1 MKRTLALILAL
12 MLLVS
17 GAAFAEELTLKVSN
31 PDLFPVTTE
40 AGAELTVFAGQV
52 ASVEDYN
59 TNLETIAMEK
69 LTGVHIDWQLA
80 NHTELDSKFNLSIAS
95 GEYPD
100 IYLKWFSTNDIM
112 AYGIDEGIF
121 IPLNDL
127 LDEHTYWYKRRME
140 ETPSI
145 RESLTAPDGNIYSLF
160 VSVDERD
167 EKNASLYPDKLWYFK
182 AWMEQYKEATG
193 KDVPATLDEFCDY
206 LRYVRDNDM
215 NGNGDAAD
223 EIPLLGTFQY
233 DDQGSDPMYAIMNCF
248 QLLPFNFM
256 VTDEQNNVICAATT
270 DAFREGL
277 IYLNNMHREGLFP
290 EEVYSLDLNQ
300 YRAVV
305 NVTKP
310 EDMVVGVAAAPY
322 WMRFV
327 TQSIYTTAYDDFTFL
342 PPLKKD
348 ADTPAQTV
356 MREVPIVGNF
366 GSITSACKDPVLAI
380 KWLDAIAD
388 PELVTIS
395 NNGVEGVN
403 WTRKSAEDELPII
416 IQENSDHPLTGS
428 SSTQNTV
435 WHGIGWILPNF
446 GTNYMDSYYEEGTD
460 AWKCY
465 TIQMEANAA
474 YLAAGASAFFP
485 DKTWCADEELNTES
499 SELKTVIDSA
509 ISTGFSEFILGRKD
523 PNSDAEWQA
532 YLDNLNALGLERYCE
547 VTRLI
552 NFGE

>member
-1 MKRTLALILAL
+1 MKRMLALILAL

-17 GAAFAEELTLKVSN
+17 GAAFAEELTLKVAN

-40 AGAELTVFAGQV
+40 AGAELTVWARQL
-52 ASVEDYN
+52 ASVEDFD

-69 LTGVHIDWQLA
+69 LTGVHINWVLA
-80 NHTELDSKFNLSIAS
+80 NHAEVDTKFNLSIAS

-100 IYLKWFSTNDIM
+100 IYLNWFTN
-112 AYGIDEGIF
+112 AGIISYAEDGIF
-121 IPLNDL
+121 IPLQNL
-127 LDEHTYWYKRRME
+127 ITENTYWLKRYAE
-140 ETPSI
+140 EQPSLLTD
-145 RESLTAPDGNIYSLF
+145 RTAPDGNVYALWLYHPQAG
-160 VSVDERD
+160 ERSD
-167 EKNASLYPDKLWYFK
+167 VNTQAKLWYFK

-248 QLLPFNFM
+248 QLLPQNFL
-256 VTDEQNNVICAATT
+256 VTDDQNNVICAATT

-348 ADTPAQTV
+348 ADTPAQTEY
-356 MREVPIVGNF
+356 RKPSIGLY
-366 GSITSACKDPVLAI
+366 GAITSACKDPVLAI
-380 KWLDAIAD
+380 KWMDAYSD
-388 PELVTIS
+388 PEIITTS
-395 NNGVEGVN
+395 QYGVEGVN
-403 WTRKSAEDELPII
+403 WIRKNAEGEFPTVFEKVADA
-416 IQENSDHPLTGS
+416 PLTGAG
-428 SSTQNTV
+428 STQNIV
-435 WHGIGWILPNF
+435 WQGFLN
-446 GTNYMDSYYEEGTD
+446 TDSTYRDLYLEEGSD
-460 AWKCY
+460 SWKMN
-465 TIQMEANAA
+465 TIQWAANKA
-474 YLAAGASAFFP
+474 YNAVGVESGFPAGV
-485 DKTWCADEELNTES
+485 WCDDTDLTTER
-499 SELKTVIDSA
+499 SELKTVIDTA
-509 ISTGFSEFILGRKD
+509 IKTAYSEFILNRRD

>member
-17 GAAFAEELTLKVSN
+17 GAAFAEELTLKVAN

-40 AGAELTVFAGQV
+40 AGAELTVFTRQV
-52 ASVEDYN
+52 ASIEDLE

-69 LTGVHIDWQLA
+69 LTGVHINWQIA
-80 NHTELDSKFNLSIAS
+80 NPTDVDTKFNLSIAS

-100 IYLKWFSTNDIM
+100 IYLWYFNRTDIPTY
-112 AYGIDEGIF
+112 AEDGVV

-127 LDEHTYWYKRRME
+127 IEENTYWIKRYLSEQSRIPE
-140 ETPSI
+140 G
-145 RESLTAPDGNIYSLF
+145 LTAPDGNIYTLWFELPADGDKSSQVTF
-160 VSVDERD
+160 
-167 EKNASLYPDKLWYFK
+167 DKLWYFK

-206 LRYVRDNDM
+206 LRYIRDNDM
-215 NGNGDAAD
+215 NGNGDATD

-233 DDQGSDPMYAIMNCF
+233 DTEGSDPMYAIMNCF
-248 QLLPFNFM
+248 QVLPVDFLM
-256 VTDEQNNVICAATT
+256 ADEQHNVTCAATT
-270 DAFREGL
+270 DSFREGL
-277 IYLNNMHREGLFP
+277 VYLNNMHREGLFP

-348 ADTPAQTV
+348 ADTPAQTEY
-356 MREVPIVGNF
+356 RKPSIGLY
-366 GSITSACKDPVLAI
+366 GAITSACKDPVLAI
-380 KWLDAIAD
+380 KWMDAYSD
-388 PELVTIS
+388 PEIITTS
-395 NNGVEGVN
+395 QYGVEGVN
-403 WTRKSAEDELPII
+403 WIRKNAEGEFPTVFEKVADA
-416 IQENSDHPLTGS
+416 PLTGAG
-428 SSTQNTV
+428 STQNIV
-435 WHGIGWILPNF
+435 WQGFLN
-446 GTNYMDSYYEEGTD
+446 TDSTYRDLYLEEGSD
-460 AWKCY
+460 SWKMN
-465 TIQMEANAA
+465 TIQWAANKA
-474 YLAAGASAFFP
+474 YNAVGVESGFPAGV
-485 DKTWCADEELNTES
+485 WCDDTDLTTER
-499 SELKTVIDSA
+499 SELKTVIDTA
-509 ISTGFSEFILGRKD
+509 IKTAYSEFILNRRD

>member
-40 AGAELTVFAGQV
+40 AGAELTVWARQL
-52 ASVEDYN
+52 ASVEDFD

-69 LTGVHIDWQLA
+69 LTGVHINWVLA
-80 NHTELDSKFNLSIAS
+80 NHAEVDTKFNLSIAS

-100 IYLKWFSTNDIM
+100 IYLNWFTN
-112 AYGIDEGIF
+112 AGIISYAEDGIF
-121 IPLNDL
+121 IPLQNL
-127 LDEHTYWYKRRME
+127 ITENTYWLKRYAE
-140 ETPSI
+140 EQPSLLTD
-145 RESLTAPDGNIYSLF
+145 RTAPDGNVYALWLTHPQAGERS
-160 VSVDERD
+160 SV
-167 EKNASLYPDKLWYFK
+167 NTQAKLWYFK

-206 LRYVRDNDM
+206 LRYIRDNDM
-215 NGNGDAAD
+215 NGNGDATD

-233 DDQGSDPMYAIMNCF
+233 DTQGSDPMYAIMNCF
-248 QLLPFNFM
+248 QVLPVDFLM
-256 VTDEQNNVICAATT
+256 ADEQHNVTCAATT
-270 DAFREGL
+270 DSFREGL
-277 IYLNNMHREGLFP
+277 VYLNNMHREGLFP

-348 ADTPAQTV
+348 ADTPAQTYFALN
-356 MREVPIVGNF
+356 VPAGY
-366 GSITSACKDPVLAI
+366 GAITSACKDPVLAI
-380 KWLDAIAD
+380 KWLDAISD
-388 PELVTIS
+388 PEIHVTTQ
-395 NNGVEGVN
+395 NGVEGVN
-403 WTRKSAEDELPII
+403 WIRKSAEGEFPIM
-416 IQENSDHPLTGS
+416 IQKVADAPLTGS
-428 SSTQNTV
+428 GSTQNIV
-435 WHGIGWILPNF
+435 WQDWTAPQPLRS
-446 GTNYMDSYYEEGTD
+446 YYDSYLEEGSD
-460 AWKCY
+460 SWKMN
-465 TIQMEANAA
+465 TIQWAANKAYNDVGVKSGFPAA
-474 YLAAGASAFFP
+474 VWNT
-485 DKTWCADEELNTES
+485 DTDLNTES
-499 SELKTVIDSA
+499 TELKTTIETA
-509 ISTGFSEFILGRKD
+509 IRTAYSEFILNRRD

>member
-1 MKRTLALILAL
+1 MKRTLALLLAL

-17 GAAFAEELTLKVSN
+17 GAAFAEELTLKVAN

-40 AGAELTVFAGQV
+40 AGAELTVWARQL
-52 ASVEDYN
+52 ASVEDFD

-69 LTGVHIDWQLA
+69 LTGVHINWVLA
-80 NHTELDSKFNLSIAS
+80 NHAEVDTKFNLSIAS

-100 IYLKWFSTNDIM
+100 IYLNWFTN
-112 AYGIDEGIF
+112 AGIISYAEDGIF
-121 IPLNDL
+121 IPLQDL
-127 LDEHTYWYKRRME
+127 IKENTYWLNRYTE
-140 ETPSI
+140 EQPSLLTD
-145 RESLTAPDGNIYSLF
+145 RTAPDGNVYAIWLNQPQIS
-160 VSVDERD
+160 ERSD
-167 EKNASLYPDKLWYFK
+167 INTQAKLWYFK

-206 LRYVRDNDM
+206 LRYIRDNDM

-233 DDQGSDPMYAIMNCF
+233 DTQGSDPMYAIMNCF
-248 QLLPFNFM
+248 QVLPVDFLM
-256 VTDEQNNVICAATT
+256 ADEQHNVTCAATT
-270 DAFREGL
+270 DSFREGL
-277 IYLNNMHREGLFP
+277 VYLNNMHREGLFP

-348 ADTPAQTV
+348 ADTPAQTYFALNA
-356 MREVPIVGNF
+356 PAGY
-366 GSITSACKDPVLAI
+366 GAITSACKDPVLAI
-380 KWLDAIAD
+380 KWLDAISD
-388 PELVTIS
+388 PEIHVTTQS
-395 NNGVEGVN
+395 GVEGVN
-403 WTRKSAEDELPII
+403 WIRKSAEGEFPIM
-416 IQENSDHPLTGS
+416 IQKVADAPLTGS
-428 SSTQNTV
+428 GSTQNIV
-435 WHGIGWILPNF
+435 WQDWTAPQPLRS
-446 GTNYMDSYYEEGTD
+446 YYDSYLEEGSD
-460 AWKCY
+460 SWKMN
-465 TIQMEANAA
+465 TIQWAANKAYNDVGVKSGFPAA
-474 YLAAGASAFFP
+474 VWNT
-485 DKTWCADEELNTES
+485 DTDLNTES
-499 SELKTVIDSA
+499 TELKTTIETA
-509 ISTGFSEFILGRKD
+509 IRTAYSEFILNRRD

>member
-17 GAAFAEELTLKVSN
+17 GAAFAEELTLKVAN

-40 AGAELTVFAGQV
+40 EGAELTVWARQL
-52 ASVEDYN
+52 ASVEDFD

-69 LTGVHIDWQLA
+69 LTGVHINWVLA
-80 NHTELDSKFNLSIAS
+80 NHAEVDTKFNLSIAS

-100 IYLKWFSTNDIM
+100 IYLNWFTN
-112 AYGIDEGIF
+112 AGIISYAEDGIF
-121 IPLNDL
+121 IPLQDL
-127 LDEHTYWYKRRME
+127 IKENTYWLNRYAE
-140 ETPSI
+140 EQPSLLTD
-145 RESLTAPDGNIYSLF
+145 RTAPDGNVYAIWLS
-160 VSVDERD
+160 VSPTE
-167 EKNASLYPDKLWYFK
+167 EKRNDTEMDKLWYFK

-206 LRYVRDNDM
+206 LCYVRDNDM

-233 DDQGSDPMYAIMNCF
+233 DTQGSDPMYAIMNCF
-248 QLLPFNFM
+248 QVLPVDFLM
-256 VTDEQNNVICAATT
+256 ADEQHNVTCVATT

-277 IYLNNMHREGLFP
+277 IYLNNMHKEGLFP

-310 EDMVVGVAAAPY
+310 EDMVVAVAAAPY

-348 ADTPAQTV
+348 ADTPAQTILNTP
-356 MREVPIVGNF
+356 RSGEYGA
-366 GSITSACKDPVLAI
+366 ITSKCKDPVLAI

-388 PELVTIS
+388 PEIHVTTQ
-395 NNGVEGVN
+395 NGVEGVN
-403 WTRKSAEDELPII
+403 WIRKSAEGEFPIV
-416 IQENSDHPLTGS
+416 IQKVADAPLTGS
-428 SSTQNTV
+428 GSTQNIV
-435 WHGIGWILPNF
+435 WQDWTAPQPIRS
-446 GTNYMDSYYEEGTD
+446 YYDSYLEEGSD
-460 AWKCY
+460 SWKMN
-465 TIQMEANAA
+465 TIQWEANKA
-474 YLAAGASAFFP
+474 YLDVGVYDGFPASVWNT
-485 DKTWCADEELNTES
+485 DTDLNTES
-499 SELKTVIDSA
+499 SELKTA
-509 ISTGFSEFILGRKD
+509 IETAIRTAYSEFILNRRD

-532 YLDNLNALGLERYCE
+532 YLDNLNALGLERYLE
-547 VTRLI
+547 VTRLV

>member
-12 MLLVS
+12 MLLMS
-17 GAAFAEELTLKVSN
+17 GAAFAEELTLKVAN

-40 AGAELTVFAGQV
+40 AGAELTVWARQL
-52 ASVEDYN
+52 ASVEDFD

-69 LTGVHIDWQLA
+69 LTGVHINWVLA
-80 NHTELDSKFNLSIAS
+80 NHAEADTKFNLSIAS

-100 IYLKWFSTNDIM
+100 IYLNYFDRANILSY
-112 AYGIDEGIF
+112 AEDEII

-127 LDEHTYWYKRRME
+127 IQNNTYWLKWAME
-140 ETPSI
+140 QAPYI
-145 RESLTAPDGNIYSLF
+145 GDSLIAPDGNMYTLWIELPPEPKES
-160 VSVDERD
+160 SHACR
-167 EKNASLYPDKLWYFK
+167 DKLWYFK

-215 NGNGDAAD
+215 NGNGDTTD

-248 QLLPFNFM
+248 QILPGDFLLA
-256 VTDEQNNVICAATT
+256 DEQHNVTCVATT

-277 IYLNNMHREGLFP
+277 IYLNNMYKEGLFP

-305 NVTKP
+305 NVTRP

-348 ADTPAQTV
+348 ADTPAQTAQENTV
-356 MREVPIVGNF
+356 VRPYGA
-366 GSITSACKDPVLAI
+366 ITSACKDPVLAI
-380 KWLDAIAD
+380 KWLDAISD
-388 PELVTIS
+388 PEIMITTG
-395 NNGVEGVN
+395 NGPEGEYWN
-403 WTRKSAEDELPII
+403 RLSAEGELPII
-416 IQENSDHPLTGS
+416 WENVEGVSLTGDG
-428 SSTQNTV
+428 STQNIV
-435 WHGIGWILPNF
+435 WQNWTQPQITELAAEWSLK
-446 GTNYMDSYYEEGTD
+446 EGTTN
-460 AWKCY
+460 WKSD
-465 TIQMEANAA
+465 TIQKAANAA
-474 YLAAGASAFFP
+474 YCEAGVLSGLPAVV
-485 DKTWCADEELNTES
+485 WCTDSDLVTEQT
-499 SELKTVIDSA
+499 ELKTAIDTA
-509 ISTGFSEFILGRKD
+509 IKTAYSEFILNRRD

-532 YLDNLNALGLERYCE
+532 YLDNLNVLGLERYCE

>member
-17 GAAFAEELTLKVSN
+17 GAAFAEELTLKVAN

-40 AGAELTVFAGQV
+40 AGAELTVWARQL
-52 ASVEDYN
+52 ASVEDFD

-69 LTGVHIDWQLA
+69 LTGVHINWVLA
-80 NHTELDSKFNLSIAS
+80 NHAEVDTKFNLSIAS

-100 IYLKWFSTNDIM
+100 IYLNWFTN
-112 AYGIDEGIF
+112 AGIISYAEDGIF
-121 IPLNDL
+121 IPLQNL
-127 LDEHTYWYKRRME
+127 IRENTYWLKRYAE
-140 ETPSI
+140 EQPSLLTD
-145 RESLTAPDGNIYSLF
+145 RTAPDGNVYALWLYHPQAG
-160 VSVDERD
+160 ERSD
-167 EKNASLYPDKLWYFK
+167 VNTQAKLWYFK

-206 LRYVRDNDM
+206 LRYIRDNDM
-215 NGNGDAAD
+215 NGNGDATD

-233 DDQGSDPMYAIMNCF
+233 DTEGSDPMYAIMNCF
-248 QLLPFNFM
+248 QVLPVDFLM
-256 VTDEQNNVICAATT
+256 ADEQHNVTCAATT
-270 DAFREGL
+270 DSFREGL
-277 IYLNNMHREGLFP
+277 IYLNNMHKEGLFP

-348 ADTPAQTV
+348 ADTPAQTYFALNA
-356 MREVPIVGNF
+356 PAGY
-366 GSITSACKDPVLAI
+366 GAITSACKDPVLAI
-380 KWLDAIAD
+380 KWLDAISD
-388 PELVTIS
+388 PEIHVTTQS
-395 NNGVEGVN
+395 GVEGVN
-403 WTRKSAEDELPII
+403 WIRKNDEGEFPTVF
-416 IQENSDHPLTGS
+416 EKVADAPLTGAG
-428 SSTQNTV
+428 STQNIV
-435 WHGIGWILPNF
+435 WQGFLN
-446 GTNYMDSYYEEGTD
+446 TDSTYRDLYLEEGSD
-460 AWKCY
+460 SWKMN
-465 TIQMEANAA
+465 TIQWAANKA
-474 YLAAGASAFFP
+474 YNAVGVESGFPAGV
-485 DKTWCADEELNTES
+485 WCDDTDLTTER
-499 SELKTVIDSA
+499 SELKTVIDTA
-509 ISTGFSEFILGRKD
+509 IKTAYSEFILNRRD

-532 YLDNLNALGLERYCE
+532 YLDNLNALGLERYLE
-547 VTRLI
+547 VTRLV

>member
-17 GAAFAEELTLKVSN
+17 GAAFAEELTLKVAN

-270 DAFREGL
+270 DSFREGL
-277 IYLNNMHREGLFP
+277 IYLNNMHKEGLFP

-348 ADTPAQTV
+348 ADTPAQTYFALNA
-356 MREVPIVGNF
+356 PAGH
-366 GSITSACKDPVLAI
+366 GAITSACKDPVLAI
-380 KWLDAIAD
+380 KWLDAISD
-388 PELVTIS
+388 PEIHVTTQ
-395 NNGVEGVN
+395 NGVEGVN
-403 WTRKSAEDELPII
+403 WIRKSAEGEFPIM
-416 IQENSDHPLTGS
+416 IQKVADAPLTGS
-428 SSTQNTV
+428 GSTQNIV
-435 WHGIGWILPNF
+435 WQDWTAPQPLR
-446 GTNYMDSYYEEGTD
+446 SYYDDYLEEGSD
-460 AWKCY
+460 SWKMY
-465 TIQMEANAA
+465 TIQWAANKAYNDVGVKSGFPAA
-474 YLAAGASAFFP
+474 VWNT
-485 DKTWCADEELNTES
+485 DTDLNTES
-499 SELKTVIDSA
+499 TELKTTIGTA
-509 ISTGFSEFILGRKD
+509 IRTAYSEFILGRKD

-532 YLDNLNALGLERYCE
+532 YLDNLNVLGLERYCE

>member
-1 MKRTLALILAL
+1 MKRTLALLLAL

-40 AGAELTVFAGQV
+40 EGAELTVFTRQV
-52 ASVEDYN
+52 ASIEDLE

-69 LTGVHIDWQLA
+69 LTGVHINWQIA
-80 NHTELDSKFNLSIAS
+80 NTTDVDTKFNLSIAS

-100 IYLKWFSTNDIM
+100 IYLWYFSRTDIPTY
-112 AYGIDEGIF
+112 AEDGVV

-127 LDEHTYWYKRRME
+127 IEENTFWIKRYLSEQSRIPE
-140 ETPSI
+140 G
-145 RESLTAPDGNIYSLF
+145 LTAPDGNIYTLWYELPA
-160 VSVDERD
+160 DGD
-167 EKNASLYPDKLWYFK
+167 KASQVTFDKLWYFK

-215 NGNGDAAD
+215 NGNGDATD
-223 EIPLLGTFQY
+223 EIPLLGTFQF
-233 DDQGSDPMYAIMNCF
+233 DTQGSDPMYAIMNCF
-248 QLLPFNFM
+248 QILPADFLM
-256 VTDEQNNVICAATT
+256 ADEQHNVICAATT

-277 IYLNNMHREGLFP
+277 IYLNNMHKEGLFP

-310 EDMVVGVAAAPY
+310 EDMVVAVAAAPY

-348 ADTPAQTV
+348 ADTPARTEYHK
-356 MREVPIVGNF
+356 RPIELYGA
-366 GSITSACKDPVLAI
+366 ITSKCKDPVLAI
-380 KWLDAIAD
+380 KWMDAYSD
-388 PELVTIS
+388 PEIITTS
-395 NNGVEGVN
+395 QYGVEGVN
-403 WTRKSAEDELPII
+403 WIRKNAEGEFPTVLEKVADA
-416 IQENSDHPLTGS
+416 PLTGAG
-428 SSTQNTV
+428 STQNIV
-435 WHGIGWILPNF
+435 WQGFLS
-446 GTNYMDSYYEEGTD
+446 TDSTYRDLYLEEGSD
-460 AWKCY
+460 SWKMN
-465 TIQMEANAA
+465 TIQWAANRA
-474 YLAAGASAFFP
+474 YNAVGVESGFPAGV
-485 DKTWCADEELNTES
+485 WCDDTDLTTER
-499 SELKTVIDSA
+499 SELKTAIDTA
-509 ISTGFSEFILGRKD
+509 IKTAYSEFILNRRD
-523 PNSDAEWQA
+523 PSSDAEWQA
-532 YLDNLNALGLERYCE
+532 YLDNLNALGLERYLE
-547 VTRLI
+547 VTRLV

>member
-1 MKRTLALILAL
+1 MKRMLALILAL

-17 GAAFAEELTLKVSN
+17 GAAFAEELTLKVAN

-40 AGAELTVFAGQV
+40 AGAELTVWARQL
-52 ASVEDYN
+52 ASVEDFD

-69 LTGVHIDWQLA
+69 LTGVHINWVLA
-80 NHTELDSKFNLSIAS
+80 NHAEVDTKFNLSIAS

-100 IYLKWFSTNDIM
+100 IYLNWFTN
-112 AYGIDEGIF
+112 AGIISYAEDGIF
-121 IPLNDL
+121 IPLQNL
-127 LDEHTYWYKRRME
+127 ITENTYWLKRYAE
-140 ETPSI
+140 EQPSLLTD
-145 RESLTAPDGNIYSLF
+145 RTAPDGNVYALWLYHPQAG
-160 VSVDERD
+160 ERSD
-167 EKNASLYPDKLWYFK
+167 VNTQAKLWYFK

-206 LRYVRDNDM
+206 LRYIRDNDM
-215 NGNGDAAD
+215 NGNGDATD

-233 DDQGSDPMYAIMNCF
+233 DTEGSDPMYAIMNCF
-248 QLLPFNFM
+248 QLLPQNFL
-256 VTDEQNNVICAATT
+256 VTDDQNNVICAATT

-348 ADTPAQTV
+348 ADTPAQTEY
-356 MREVPIVGNF
+356 RKPSIGLY
-366 GSITSACKDPVLAI
+366 GAITSACKDPVLAI
-380 KWLDAIAD
+380 KWMDAYSD
-388 PELVTIS
+388 PEIITTS
-395 NNGVEGVN
+395 QYGVEGVN
-403 WTRKSAEDELPII
+403 WIRKNAEGEFPTVFEKVADA
-416 IQENSDHPLTGS
+416 PLTGAG
-428 SSTQNTV
+428 STQNIV
-435 WHGIGWILPNF
+435 WQGFLN
-446 GTNYMDSYYEEGTD
+446 TDSTYRDLYLEEGSD
-460 AWKCY
+460 SWKMN
-465 TIQMEANAA
+465 TIQWAANKA
-474 YLAAGASAFFP
+474 YNAVGVESGFPAGV
-485 DKTWCADEELNTES
+485 WCDDTDLTTER
-499 SELKTVIDSA
+499 SELKTMIDTA
-509 ISTGFSEFILGRKD
+509 IKTAYSEFILNRRD